1 MDEGD
6 WVGVGTHCCKPALM
20 SSWRRCFSMRA
31 AWTCARLWW

>member
-6 WVGVGTHCCKPALM
+6 RGREGVGTHCCRPALM

-31 AWTCARLWW
+31 A